1 MTFPLRHAFP
11 PCVPSTPLNP
21 PDEIK
26 KGNYIMMILNINTTS
41 TTNQFKA
48 FGETVKVPYRVT
60 LRDYTLANETRKSNY
75 GKGLYNEN
83 LYDLMGTV
91 KNGKLMLSSRWQSEI
106 GNPDGY
112 DLKDTKAIQ
121 DAISSWETTAR
132 ANGYRE
138 FLSGS
143 SEIKR
148 ELLVDDPPT
157 VDSPEEKASGDD
169 TVKPLSWL
177 SGAKA
182 PKVATT
188 FMGQTLIAGSTK
200 PTEVVTFPDNPAYN
214 ISVTYDSETGQ
225 YTVKAPIKGV
235 TKGKTFKNAQKAQ
248 RAIAKYETAIKKHL
262 AKTKKPEQN
271 ANPYAAVWNNPDFS
285 KGVNV
290 FDPNFKIKGLEEYKI
305 PATNSTEPLFQT
317 E

>member
-1 MTFPLRHAFP
+1 MTD
-11 PCVPSTPLNP
+11 LN
-21 PDEIK
+21 K
-26 KGNYIMMILNINTTS
+26 NITS

-132 ANGYRE
+132 ANGYRK

-169 TVKPLSWL
+169 EVNLFSAPLSTFASTF

-188 FMGQTLIAGSTK
+188 FMGQTLISGSTK
-200 PTEVVTFPDNPAYN
+200 DVVEFKGNSAYN
-214 ISVTYDSETGQ
+214 ISVTYDSETGH
-225 YTVKAPIKGV
+225 YTVKAPIRGI
-235 TKGKTFKNAQKAQ
+235 TKNGKVFKNAKDAQ
-248 RAIAKYETAIKKHL
+248 RAIAKYEAAIKKHL
-262 AKTKKPEQN
+262 EKTKKPEQN

-285 KGVNV
+285 KGVKG

-305 PATNSTEPLFQT
+305 PATNTELLF
-317 E
+317 

>member
-1 MTFPLRHAFP
+1 
-11 PCVPSTPLNP
+11 
-21 PDEIK
+21 
-26 KGNYIMMILNINTTS
+26 MMILNINTTS

-157 VDSPEEKASGDD
+157 VDSPEEKASDDD

-177 SGAKA
+177 SGAKV

-200 PTEVVTFPDNPAYN
+200 PTEVVTFPGNPAYN
-214 ISVTYDSETGQ
+214 ISVSYDSETG
-225 YTVKAPIKGV
+225 YTVKAPIRGI
-235 TKGKTFKNAQKAQ
+235 TENGKVFKNEKDAQ

-262 AKTKKPEQN
+262 EKTKKPEQN
-271 ANPYAAVWNNPDFS
+271 ANPYAKALKTPNLL
-285 KGVNV
+285 NV

-317 E
+317 D

>member
-1 MTFPLRHAFP
+1 MTD
-11 PCVPSTPLNP
+11 LN
-21 PDEIK
+21 K
-26 KGNYIMMILNINTTS
+26 NITS

-60 LRDYTLANETRKSNY
+60 LRDYTLANETRPSNY

-148 ELLVDDPPT
+148 ELLVDDPPP
-157 VDSPEEKASGDD
+157 VESPEEKTSDDD
-169 TVKPLSWL
+169 TGNLFSKFGSTNA
-177 SGAKA
+177 SFSYGDKA
-182 PKVATT
+182 TKVATT

-214 ISVTYDSETGQ
+214 ISVTYDSKTGH

-235 TKGKTFKNAQKAQ
+235 TEGKTFKNAQKAQ
-248 RAIAKYETAIKKHL
+248 RAIAKYETAIKKYL
-262 AKTKKPEQN
+262 AEQDKKKPKPD
-271 ANPYAAVWNNPDFS
+271 PYAEVWKTPKESEGVDPFSIKINGLDTSRFKVPDFS
-285 KGVNV
+285 GSLSN
-290 FDPNFKIKGLEEYKI
+290 
-305 PATNSTEPLFQT
+305 
-317 E
+317 

>member
-1 MTFPLRHAFP
+1 
-11 PCVPSTPLNP
+11 
-21 PDEIK
+21 
-26 KGNYIMMILNINTTS
+26 MMILNINTTS

-132 ANGYRE
+132 ANGYRK

-169 TVKPLSWL
+169 EVNLFSAPLSTFASTF

-188 FMGQTLIAGSTK
+188 FMGQTLVAGSTK
-200 PTEVVTFPDNPAYN
+200 DVVEFKGNSAYN
-214 ISVTYDSETGQ
+214 ISVSYDSETG
-225 YTVKAPIKGV
+225 YTVKAPIRGI
-235 TKGKTFKNAQKAQ
+235 TENGKVFKNAKDAQ

-262 AKTKKPEQN
+262 EKTKKPEQN
-271 ANPYAAVWNNPDFS
+271 ANPYAKALKTPNLL
-285 KGVNV
+285 NV
-290 FDPNFKIKGLEEYKI
+290 FDTNFKIEGLEEYKMPDTKGVKGFNPNFKIKGLEEYKI